1 MRDFIEKHADSFG
14 KDMIRYKNGAPPRI
28 ILSNDSGDT
37 ETIRIDNWKAEH
49 IAEYLT
55 ERMKTTVTA

>member
-1 MRDFIEKHADSFG
+1 
-14 KDMIRYKNGAPPRI
+14 MIRYKNGAPPRI